1 MRSAFAA
8 NSVVFSGSRL
18 LRVDSLRPEIS
29 QIVLVGDKG
38 EEFVSSFD
46 EFHERVARGQYR
58 WVSNGA
64 TTPIAEIPVRHLTKT
79 ERCALDQRL
88 ELLELVR
95 RGRNDEKPWS
105 AIIVQLDEYCR
116 TKGIAVPNLR
126 TLQRW
131 RKADNFATATDQLAP
146 FYSARG
152 NKRLFKTL
160 EDLDFEETVADE
172 IYQRFCSTDKFNVS
186 QLTKLVNDRC
196 RKRAE
201 ERNMFFKG
209 ISRRSV
215 GRRVKALTQTLLAS
229 GRVDKNTYAQ
239 EMRGAIQKF
248 VVERPYERVEVDA
261 TPLDVFCCDGS
272 GKIIGRPT
280 CYAGIDAATGAIVT
294 IKCSIQK
301 PSQDFVLSALEFC
314 FSPKGEEFRQ
324 KYKLKHPW
332 LAPTSLESIVLD
344 NAQEHHGGV
353 VLNALRYLNTVIDYP
368 MAGKPQAKPYIER
381 FFGTLKAHLINTCP
395 GSVVSQSKM
404 EKDPIGRAMT
414 QNLYTVAELEA
425 LIIRWVA
432 DVYMQT
438 PSPRLESRFG
448 VGTSPAQAMA
458 LLKQQYVVLP
468 PPNPEEFRAA
478 CLRYHSKEL
487 TLSRVGISFDTMTY
501 HSRELDHLY
510 KELGM
515 KRKVQVRYYPLDCL
529 EIFVVDPRNRDN
541 LIVARNREPAMPLIS
556 FEEARAIRKS
566 HRKSDA
572 ALSGEEYQ
580 AAHVRM
586 LRENH
591 AKAKSGKVGDRNRAA
606 RQAEREAHRQ
616 QQLRERV
623 VQDSPSV
630 ALSAQN
636 LVAAPRRKKMRG
648 GDSV

>member
-1 MRSAFAA
+1 MRNAFAA

-18 LRVDSLRPEIS
+18 LRVESLRPEIS

-38 EEFVSSFD
+38 EQFVSSFD

-58 WVSNGA
+58 WVSNCA
-64 TTPIAEIPVRHLTKT
+64 TTSIGEIPVRHLTRT
-79 ERCALDQRL
+79 ERSALDQRL
-88 ELLELVR
+88 ELLALVKEW
-95 RGRNDEKPWS
+95 RNDEEPWS
-105 AIIVQLDEYCR
+105 AIIVKLDEYCR

-131 RKADNFATATDQLAP
+131 RKADHVATAADQLAP

-152 NKRLFKTL
+152 NKCPWKTI
-160 EDLDFEETVADE
+160 EDLDFEETVTDE
-172 IYQRFCSTDKFNVS
+172 IFKRFCETDKFNVT

-196 RKRAE
+196 RERAE

-209 ISRRSV
+209 ISRRSI
-215 GRRVKALTQTLLAS
+215 GRRVKALAQTLLTF
-229 GRVDKNTYAQ
+229 GRVDKKTYAQ
-239 EMRGAIQKF
+239 EMRGAIKKF

-261 TPLDVFCCDGS
+261 TPLDVFCCDEN
-272 GKIIGRPT
+272 GKIIGRAT
-280 CYAGIDAATGAIVT
+280 CYAGIDAATGAIVM

-314 FSPKGEEFRQ
+314 FSPKGEEFSQ
-324 KYKLKHPW
+324 KYNLKHPW
-332 LAPTSLESIVLD
+332 LAPASLESIVLD

-395 GSVVSQSKM
+395 GSVVSQAKM
-404 EKDPIGRAMT
+404 EKDPIGRAMK

-425 LIIRWVA
+425 LMIRWVA

-458 LLKQQYVVLP
+458 LLKRQFVVLP
-468 PPNPEEFRAA
+468 PPNPDAFRTA
-478 CLRYHSKEL
+478 CLRYHSREL
-487 TLSRVGISFDTMTY
+487 TLSSQGINFDTMTF
-501 HSRELDHLY
+501 HSRDLDLLY

-515 KRKVQVRYYPLDCL
+515 KRKVEVRYYPMDCL

-580 AAHVRM
+580 AAHMQM
-586 LRENH
+586 LREND
-591 AKAKSGKVGDRNRAA
+591 AKARSGKVGDRNRAA
-606 RQAEREAHRQ
+606 RQADRQAHRQ

-623 VQDSPSV
+623 IEDSPTI
-630 ALSAQN
+630 ALNAQD

-648 GDSV
+648 GDSI